1 MEYIIVIL
9 AVLAAVGIG
18 VSAWLVLKSKAQ
30 DSRMESANESA
41 AGVVA
46 HAQEESRTILLTAQE
61 EALKLRNTAE
71 TEVKEQRRELTR
83 LESRHQQREEQLE
96 RKIETQEQRQ
106 TELTAK
112 EAKVEE
118 ERKEIGELRAEQG
131 KALERIAGLSVDEAR
146 ELVVRRGEE
155 EAQHDLARRYYELE
169 RDTKDR
175 ADENARRIIAVAINR
190 LASDVVSEST
200 TSVVSLPND
209 EMKGRLIGREGRNI
223 RTLEGLTGV
232 DVIIDDTPEAVTVS
246 CFDPVRRE
254 VARLALEKLVSDGR
268 IQPARIEDMVNR
280 AQNEIDQTIMKAGE
294 QATFEVGVSGL
305 DTELVRLLGQLK
317 YRYSYGE
324 NVLQHSVEVG
334 LLAGMLAAESG
345 ANVQVAKAG
354 GLLHDIGKAMT
365 HEVSGPH
372 AEIGAEVAKRHG
384 INHSSYRGI
393 LEHHWDEHETVES
406 FLVAAADAISAA
418 RPGARKESLELYVKR
433 LRELEEVAASFE
445 GVERTFAIQAGREV
459 RVMVKPED
467 MDDIKAAS
475 LARNIAR
482 KVEEDLVF
490 PGQIK
495 VTVIRETRSVEYAD
509 KPASETAGA
518 ARRISTKV
526 PKRPIRPAAPDQQ
539 PGSNEGTQ
547 ERERSGCWVPFSNIQ
562 YRPAPRGRGQGEG
575 QPLAYIDDRRRYRE
589 TGPGSGPPPRP

>member
-1 MEYIIVIL
+1 MTTVIIAVL
-9 AVLAAVGIG
+9 AVLAALGLGI
-18 VSAWLVLKSKAQ
+18 ATWLVFRQKVQA
-30 DSRMESANESA
+30 SRLATANET
-41 AGVVA
+41 AGDLTA
-46 HAQEESRTILLTAQE
+46 QAKEESRAILLAAQEET
-61 EALKLRNTAE
+61 LKLRNEAE
-71 TEVKEQRRELTR
+71 AEIKEQRRELTR
-83 LESRHQQREEQLE
+83 LEDRHVQREEQLE
-96 RKIETQEQRQ
+96 RKIEAQDNRQ
-106 TELTAK
+106 VELAERESK
-112 EAKVEE
+112 IEE
-118 ERKEIGELRAEQG
+118 SRKEVEELRAEQT
-131 KALERIAGLSVDEAR
+131 KTLERIANLTVDEAR
-146 ELVVRRGEE
+146 EAIVRRGEE
-155 EAQHDLARRYYELE
+155 DAQHDLMRRYYELE
-169 RDTKDR
+169 RDYKDR
-175 ADENARRIIAVAINR
+175 ADENARKIIAVAINR

-223 RTLEGLTGV
+223 RTLESLTGV

-254 VARLALEKLVSDGR
+254 IARLALEKLVSDGR

-280 AQNEIDQTIMKAGE
+280 AQHEIDQTIMKAGE
-294 QATFEVGVSGL
+294 EATFEVGVSGL
-305 DTELVRLLGQLK
+305 DRELVRLLGQLK

-345 ANVQVAKAG
+345 ANVQVAKVG
-354 GLLHDIGKAMT
+354 GLLHDIGKALT

-372 AEIGAEVAKRHG
+372 AEIGAEIAKRHG

-418 RPGARKESLELYVKR
+418 RPGARKESLEQYVKR
-433 LRELEEVAASFE
+433 LRDLEDVAAGFD

-467 MDDIKAAS
+467 MDDVKAAS
-475 LARNIAR
+475 LARDIAR

-495 VTVIRETRSVEYAD
+495 VTVIRETRSIEYA
-509 KPASETAGA
+509 
-518 ARRISTKV
+518 R
-526 PKRPIRPAAPDQQ
+526 
-539 PGSNEGTQ
+539 
-547 ERERSGCWVPFSNIQ
+547 
-562 YRPAPRGRGQGEG
+562 
-575 QPLAYIDDRRRYRE
+575 
-589 TGPGSGPPPRP
+589 

>member
-1 MEYIIVIL
+1 MELVIIALL
-9 AVLAAVGIG
+9 AVLAVAGMG
-18 VSAWLVLKSKAQ
+18 GWAWFALKSRNRTA
-30 DSRMESANESA
+30 RLGSASESA
-41 AGVVA
+41 AGIVA
-46 HAQEESRTILLTAQE
+46 QAQEESRSVLRAAQE
-61 EALKLRNTAE
+61 EARELRSTAE
-71 TEVKEQRRELTR
+71 TEIKEQRRELTR
-83 LESRHQQREEQLE
+83 LESRRLQREEQLE
-96 RKIETQEQRQ
+96 AKIQANEERTAALSHQESAVK
-106 TELTAK
+106 TALK
-112 EAKVEE
+112 EVEE
-118 ERKEIGELRAEQG
+118 LKGEQN

-146 ELVVRRGEE
+146 ELVVKRGEE

-169 RDTKDR
+169 REYKDR

-190 LASDVVSEST
+190 LASEVVSEST

-223 RTLEGLTGV
+223 RTLESLTGV

-254 VARLALEKLVSDGR
+254 IARLALEKLVSDGR

-280 AQNEIDQTIMKAGE
+280 AQKEIDQTIMKAGE
-294 QATFEVGVSGL
+294 QATFDVGVSGL
-305 DTELVRLLGQLK
+305 DSELVRLLGQLK

-334 LLAGMLAAESG
+334 LLAGMLAAEAG
-345 ANVQVAKAG
+345 ANVPVAKAG
-354 GLLHDIGKAMT
+354 GLLHDIGKALT
-365 HEVSGPH
+365 HEVAGPH

-384 INHSSYRGI
+384 ISHSAYRGI

-433 LRELEEVAASFE
+433 LRELENVAAGFD

-495 VTVIRETRSVEYAD
+495 VTVIRETRSVEYA
-509 KPASETAGA
+509 
-518 ARRISTKV
+518 R
-526 PKRPIRPAAPDQQ
+526 
-539 PGSNEGTQ
+539 
-547 ERERSGCWVPFSNIQ
+547 
-562 YRPAPRGRGQGEG
+562 
-575 QPLAYIDDRRRYRE
+575 
-589 TGPGSGPPPRP
+589 